1 MYVDNICIIPNAL
14 LNSLV
19 ALVMPNQRAL
29 YYLAR
34 KQFAIDKNSTSLEE
48 LCANP
53 QLVDRVYR
61 SIVATGFEQQLKSVE
76 LPSLVTLCH
85 EEWTPMN
92 DMLTAAMK
100 LKRANIANK
109 HALHIQNMFAILTED
124 PSRGRVSKK
133 LVNV

>member
-1 MYVDNICIIPNAL
+1 MYVDNICIVPNAL

-34 KQFAIDKNSTSLEE
+34 KQFAMDKNSTSLAEICAHPE
-48 LCANP
+48 LVN
-53 QLVDRVYR
+53 QVHR
-61 SIVATGFEQQLKSVE
+61 SIVATGFEQHLKSVE

-100 LKRANIANK
+100 LKRANIASK
-109 HALHIQNMFAILTED
+109 HAADLQRMFDILQAY
-124 PSRGRVSKK
+124 PSRARVSKK
-133 LVNV
+133 LLNV